1 MDTVTT
7 TTLGGFCSYLFY
19 HFLDNILHDMAW
31 ILFAAYWRGLREI
44 ALQGCK
50 RRDHGR
56 MGYGH
61 LANSTWSTAHLQS
74 IMHRRTKRKK
84 KKAEKKIECD
94 KITVSYIAAGL
105 LCLLYFLRGMPTPW
119 LIACGEY
126 SASFF
131 HHFIFHLTVVDVRHF
146 CWDCYICS
154 FFLSALVIWYR
165 FIIPCIGSFF
175 IFFFGNVPVL
185 LRVYNPVSPC
195 RSTRPQESRTTWSF
209 MSMWRGWM
217 GQGFSLDYTISLLV
231 FVGFYSFVCDIMNP
245 WMNRSYYLLHVYI
258 EVYYNGFYCI
268 LFNFFEV
275 SQVLWWINR
284 TKQLSSIVY
293 NKASHSER
301 KPSV

>member
-1 MDTVTT
+1 MHGMVHTGVGFKPTCLIVMDTVTT

-31 ILFAAYWRGLREI
+31 IIFTASWRRLREI
-44 ALQGCK
+44 ALQGCNGET
-50 RRDHGR
+50 HGR

-154 FFLSALVIWYR
+154 FFFSIGAGDMIQVHHTLHRFFFLYFSLVTFR
-165 FIIPCIGSFF
+165 FSCGYITLFHHVGRRDLRKAGRLGVLWVCGGDGWDKVLVWIIPFHCLFLLVSTHLYAILWIHGWIGRITFCMYILRCTIMVSIAFCSTSLKYLR
-175 IFFFGNVPVL
+175 FFG
-185 LRVYNPVSPC
+185 
-195 RSTRPQESRTTWSF
+195 E
-209 MSMWRGWM
+209 
-217 GQGFSLDYTISLLV
+217 
-231 FVGFYSFVCDIMNP
+231 
-245 WMNRSYYLLHVYI
+245 
-258 EVYYNGFYCI
+258 
-268 LFNFFEV
+268 
-275 SQVLWWINR
+275 
-284 TKQLSSIVY
+284 
-293 NKASHSER
+293 
-301 KPSV
+301 